1 MKEMTQMFFVLVVLH
16 LVLLHTVDGR
26 ETLIN
31 PEQVASMTHRNADR
45 PNKLLVDDVEC
56 VIELS
61 NGKFVSV
68 IEHCDEVQR
77 KLEEAGK

>member
-1 MKEMTQMFFVLVVLH
+1 MDPAITIVVH
-16 LVLLHTVDGR
+16 LVLLHTIDGR

-31 PEQVASMTHRNADR
+31 PEQVASITHRNADE
-45 PNKLLVDDVEC
+45 PNKLLVDSVEC
-56 VIELS
+56 VIGFS

-68 IEHCDEVQR
+68 IEHCDEVKR

>member
-1 MKEMTQMFFVLVVLH
+1 MLFYVVLH

-31 PEQVASMTHRNADR
+31 PEQVTSITHREADA
-45 PNKLLVDDVEC
+45 PNKLLTDTVQC
-56 VIELS
+56 VIGFS

-68 IEHCDEVQR
+68 LEHCDEVKQ
-77 KLEEAGK
+77 KLEDAK

>member
-1 MKEMTQMFFVLVVLH
+1 MFVLVVLH

-26 ETLIN
+26 ETLVN
-31 PEQVASMTHRNADR
+31 PEQVTSLTHRNEDA
-45 PNKLLVDDVEC
+45 PNKLLTDTVQC
-56 VIELS
+56 VIGFS

-77 KLEEAGK
+77 KLEDAGK